1 MLDVRWGTAIDGI
14 TVDKDLTDPLAFL
27 RGLVAA
33 VVAALAFVGR
43 RVVGLRTR
51 TLRGLGAFAALASL
65 WYMRCGG
72 DGGDFGGSGAYI
84 SVTTDGAM
92 GEEVDD
98 LREAAE
104 LGSKVFWEWPWGA
117 SDAWGCR

>member
-1 MLDVRWGTAIDGI
+1 MG
-14 TVDKDLTDPLAFL
+14 FL

-33 VVAALAFVGR
+33 VVAALVLVGR
-43 RVVGLRTR
+43 RVEGLSTR
-51 TLRGLGAFAALASL
+51 SLRGLGAFAALASP

-72 DGGDFGGSGAYI
+72 DGGDVGGGSGAYI

-104 LGSKVFWEWPWGA
+104 PGSMVLWEWLCGA
-117 SDAWGCR
+117 SDACRCR